1 MPCPPFLHSHL
12 TSHTHYRTTIL
23 PSFLPS
29 FVQASRTRTSRRS
42 TSPSSLSIPPY
53 NNNNTSSGSAACCT
67 TTASS
72 TKKALYLLG
81 TIILIM
87 ACIGP
92 SGLLWDVFFDMDTSN
107 DVYHHGSNHVSVHG
121 DKHHNLP
128 PPPPS
133 YNVGSNNNNQMASS
147 YHGMNIEHPMMV
159 RREEGLATNSRH
171 DKFGIKTEKRLEKTT
186 AINRRKKNVSFLF
199 CRLYVYECV
208 FVCEC

>member
-1 MPCPPFLHSHL
+1 MNTHS
-12 TSHTHYRTTIL
+12 S
-23 PSFLPS
+23 SS
-29 FVQASRTRTSRRS
+29 NSRGSRS
-42 TSPSSLSIPPY
+42 TCPSSLSIPPY
-53 NNNNTSSGSAACCT
+53 NNTNTSSGSAACCT

-92 SGLLWDVFFDMDTSN
+92 SGLLWDVFDMDTSN
-107 DVYHHGSNHVSVHG
+107 DLYSHSHHGSNHVSVHG

-133 YNVGSNNNNQMASS
+133 YNVGSNNNNNQIS

-159 RREEGLATNSRH
+159 RREEGYATNSRH

-186 AINRRKKNVSFLF
+186 AINRRKQNVS
-199 CRLYVYECV
+199 Y
-208 FVCEC
+208 